1 MIKSKPDSAISLA
14 VIAAIVGFAANL
26 AQVSLFRF
34 FMGWFYGTEMHLGIF
49 LAIWLLGISLGGIV
63 SGHKSFSPTF
73 ILNLIL
79 ITTIFAFAALFCGH
93 SLLPD
98 PEGGFLPFQPVIIFM
113 LACVF
118 PVSFIVGMLLPVMIN
133 QRNESLGIYYS
144 YEAIGGFCGG
154 IFFSVLLGGT
164 ANSILCL
171 LSLPVIIL
179 TALIIYKPGIIKAAV
194 LLFLLVPLTHF
205 QGPKL
210 AKTIEKNYW
219 QLINPTL
226 KLEKNCETPY
236 QKLQL
241 ASYYEQKSLYS
252 NGMFSCSW
260 PVTEAAEE
268 TVHSFVSALKNYDR
282 ILVIGAPP
290 PDVVDE
296 FLKYP
301 GLSLSIVE
309 LDQTLIELFSYT
321 KETTRK
327 INIYNQDPRSFLN
340 ETQHKF
346 DGIMIYPVSPVTLS
360 GNRLFTIEALKS
372 ASNCLKP
379 EGVLSLRVSGSENY
393 LGSIKE
399 QILLSTWQSLGSIF
413 KDRFAFPGPTVTFF
427 ASQNQN
433 VIPKDIKGY
442 MNRFKERKIKTMTFY
457 PMSFFNLL
465 QPFRVKELTS
475 WFNRPVEVKLNTD
488 EHPASFIQQL
498 RLWNIYS
505 GASLNEVI
513 NWLQQINFKHL
524 FAVLLIGTLIFAGI
538 LSLVKP
544 ATALSTSIGLGVS
557 ISGATGLLSEIIL
570 ILLYQNS
577 HGAAYL
583 MSALFFGVYMLGLAS
598 GAWLF
603 GHLEQTGAAFTRL
616 KLVKFMQIVF
626 TLLSVLFVDMTGFH
640 SAASIAVAIFVI
652 AFLDGIEFP
661 VADSILKALGKRPS
675 TSAGM
680 LLFADNSGAL
690 VAGLLSGLWLLPAIG
705 FKGSFYLLGTML
717 TANLAVLL
725 IISKKQ
731 KQI

>member
-1 MIKSKPDSAISLA
+1 MIKTRPDLKFSLA

-49 LAIWLLGISLGGIV
+49 LAIWLLGISLGGII
-63 SGHKSFSPTF
+63 SGHKNFSPTF
-73 ILNLIL
+73 ILNLIV
-79 ITTIFAFAALFCGH
+79 ITTIFAFIALFYGH
-93 SLLPD
+93 NMLPD
-98 PEGGFLPFQPVIIFM
+98 PAGGFLSFQPVILFM

-118 PVSFIVGMLLPVMIN
+118 PVSFIIGMLLPVMIN
-133 QRNESLGIYYS
+133 QKNESLGIYYS

-171 LSLPVIIL
+171 LSLPIIIL
-179 TALIIYKPGIIKAAV
+179 TALCLHKPGKIKAV
-194 LLFLLVPLTHF
+194 MLLFVIVPLTHF
-205 QGPKL
+205 WGPDL
-210 AKTIEKNYW
+210 AKTIENNYW

-241 ASYYEQKSLYS
+241 ATYYEQKSLYS

-260 PVTEAAEE
+260 PVTETAEE
-268 TVHSFVSALKNYDR
+268 TVHSFVSALKNYEK

-290 PDVVDE
+290 PDVVKE

-309 LDQTLIELFSYT
+309 LDKTLIELFNYT
-321 KETTRK
+321 KETRQK

-340 ETQHKF
+340 ETQNRF

-360 GNRLFTIEALKS
+360 GNRLFTIEALQS
-372 ASNCLKP
+372 ASKHLNP

-399 QILLSTWQSLGSIF
+399 QILLSTWKSLGQIF

-427 ASQNQN
+427 ASQKQN
-433 VIPKDIKGY
+433 IIPKDIKGY
-442 MNRFKERKIKTMTFY
+442 MNRFKERKIQTMTFY

-465 QPFRVKELTS
+465 QPFRVKELS
-475 WFNRPVEVKLNTD
+475 NWFNRPVEVKLNTD

-505 GASLNEVI
+505 GASLNKVI
-513 NWLQQINFKHL
+513 NWLQQINFKQL
-524 FAVLLIGTLIFAGI
+524 FSTIFVITLILAGI
-538 LSLVKP
+538 LALLPAKTSLS
-544 ATALSTSIGLGVS
+544 ASIGIGVS

-583 MSALFFGVYMLGLAS
+583 MSALFFGVYMLGLAG

-616 KLVKFMQIVF
+616 KLVKFLQIVF

-640 SAASIAVAIFVI
+640 SAALIAVAIFVI

-661 VADSILKALGKRPS
+661 VADSLLKAIGKKPS
-675 TSAGM
+675 VSAGM

-705 FKGSFYLLGTML
+705 FKGSFYLLGSML
-717 TANLAVLL
+717 TANLVILL
-725 IISKKQ
+725 FISKKQ

>member
-1 MIKSKPDSAISLA
+1 MIRTRPVSSISLA
-14 VIAAIVGFAANL
+14 VMAAIVGFAANL

-49 LAIWLLGISLGGIV
+49 LAIWLSGISLGGII
-63 SGHKSFSPTF
+63 SGHKSFRPTF
-73 ILNLIL
+73 ILNFIV
-79 ITTIFAFAALFCGH
+79 ITTIFAFTALFFGH
-93 SLLPD
+93 NMLPD
-98 PEGGFLPFQPVIIFM
+98 PEGGFLSFQPVMLFM
-113 LACVF
+113 LICVF
-118 PVSFIVGMLLPVMIN
+118 PVSFIIGMLLPVMIN
-133 QRNESLGIYYS
+133 QRNESLGIYYG

-154 IFFSVLLGGT
+154 VFFSVLLGGT

-171 LSLPVIIL
+171 ISLPIIIT
-179 TALIIYKPGIIKAAV
+179 TALIIYKPGKIKAV
-194 LLFLLVPLTHF
+194 ILLFLLIPLIHF
-205 QGPKL
+205 FGPDL
-210 AKTIEKNYW
+210 AQTIEKNYW

-226 KLEKNCETPY
+226 KLEKNCDTPY

-268 TVHSFVSALKNYDR
+268 TVHSFVSALKNYEQV
-282 ILVIGAPP
+282 LVIGAPP
-290 PDVVDE
+290 PDIVKE

-301 GLSLSIVE
+301 GLTLSIVE
-309 LDQTLIELFSYT
+309 LDKTLIELFDYSKAT
-321 KETTRK
+321 SNK
-327 INIYNQDPRSFLN
+327 INIFAQDPRSFLN
-340 ETQHKF
+340 DTQRKF

-372 ASNCLKP
+372 ASSCLKP

-427 ASQNQN
+427 ASQDENI
-433 VIPKDIKGY
+433 IPKNIKGY
-442 MNRFKERKIKTMTFY
+442 MKRFKDRKIQTMTFY

-465 QPFRVKELTS
+465 QPFRVKELTT
-475 WFNRPVEVKLNTD
+475 WFNRPVEVQPNTD

-505 GASLNEVI
+505 GASLNKLI
-513 NWLQQINFKHL
+513 GWLQQINFKQ
-524 FAVLLIGTLIFAGI
+524 IFTTIFVATIILTGI
-538 LSLVKP
+538 LLLLTPSN
-544 ATALSTSIGLGVS
+544 ALSTSIGLGVS

-603 GHLEQTGAAFTRL
+603 GRIKQSGAALTRL
-616 KLVKFMQIVF
+616 KFVKFMQIVF
-626 TLLSVLFVDMTGFH
+626 TLLGVLFVDMTSFH
-640 SAASIAVAIFVI
+640 SAALIAIAIFVI

-661 VADSILKALGKRPS
+661 VADHLLKAAGKKPPA
-675 TSAGM
+675 SAGM

-705 FKGSFYLLGTML
+705 FKGSFYLLGSML
-717 TANLAVLL
+717 TANLIVLL

-731 KQI
+731 QKI

>member
-1 MIKSKPDSAISLA
+1 
-14 VIAAIVGFAANL
+14 
-26 AQVSLFRF
+26 
-34 FMGWFYGTEMHLGIF
+34 
-49 LAIWLLGISLGGIV
+49 
-63 SGHKSFSPTF
+63 
-73 ILNLIL
+73 
-79 ITTIFAFAALFCGH
+79 
-93 SLLPD
+93 
-98 PEGGFLPFQPVIIFM
+98 M